1 MELTKFGLSDNRV
14 QNFVRVRTP
23 TTPTVTAP
31 IGLVYVVSALL
42 CTVDWMPLLVSS
54 FFVTLPETFD
64 RAWVFCGI
72 QCGKLSRG
80 NLRKILFASVEC
92 RKKVCGM

>member
-42 CTVDWMPLLVSS
+42 CTVDWTPLLVSS
-54 FFVTLPETFD
+54 FFVTLPEIFD
-64 RAWVFCGI
+64 RAWVFCGM
-72 QCGKLSRG
+72 
-80 NLRKILFASVEC
+80 RKV
-92 RKKVCGM
+92 VQG